1 MTMSKVIIG
10 SARIDERGK
19 ISGGTSGDGKQKSI
33 PDYVGEVSMQNFYLH
48 KKGWYILR
56 FKDAAF
62 AEECVR
68 AMERACNN
76 PNIGYD
82 QGQRGGILKYGT
94 RTNVKTECDCSAL
107 VRQCVKEAAG
117 VDPGN
122 FTTSTEVAVL
132 RNTGLFLPTIKYR
145 NGTPLYNG
153 DILVTCVKGHTVV
166 VVSALPRIRKENTK
180 ENLYFP
186 KYSGKSDSIVDAL
199 VSLKINASKDNRKKI
214 AAANGI
220 DGYSGTAK
228 ENTTLLVLLKQGK
241 LIKP

>member
-1 MTMSKVIIG
+1 MSKIIIG

-19 ISGGTSGDGKQKSI
+19 LSGGASGDGKQKSI
-33 PDYVGEVSMQNFYLH
+33 PDYAGEVSMQNFYLH

-62 AEECVR
+62 AEECAR

-122 FTTSTEVAVL
+122 FTTSTEVAIL
-132 RNTGLFLPTIKYR
+132 RNTRLFLPTIKYR

-153 DILVTCVKGHTVV
+153 DILVTCVRGHTVV
-166 VVSALPRIRKENTK
+166 IVSGLPRIQKENTK

-186 KYSGKSDSIVDAL
+186 KYPGKSDSIVDAL
-199 VSLKINASKDNRKKI
+199 VSLKVNASKDNRKKI
-214 AAANGI
+214 AIANGI